1 MQFSPP
7 FAEDAGDENDEF
19 ARDRLNTNV
28 DQNLNNPNLRTGT
41 LWFNP
46 PNNEINSSANELGGA
61 NVDIGPEGSGSGHQR
76 KLSQNIDPDCK
87 QKVKKRRKKSL
98 K

>member
-7 FAEDAGDENDEF
+7 FAEDAGDEHDFE
-19 ARDRLNTNV
+19 RDRQNTNV

-46 PNNEINSSANELGGA
+46 QNNEINSSANELGAA
-61 NVDIGPEGSGSGHQR
+61 NIDIGPEGSGHQR
-76 KLSQNIDPDCK
+76 KLSQNIDPDEK
-87 QKVKKRRKKSL
+87 PKVKKRRKKSL